1 MAIVAGVA
9 TRNMRWV
16 LADGS
21 DAVVAG
27 TASSY
32 YLRVINGQHGR
43 KQIGRVAILA
53 DIGCLNVRWVL
64 ADCLCTVVATDAI
77 AGDIDVIEV
86 CR

>member
-1 MAIVAGVA
+1 MTVVTSIAAGNVC
-9 TRNMRWV
+9 RG

-27 TASSY
+27 TAGSY

-43 KQIGRVAILA
+43 KQIGRVAIFA